1 MTAPPVRVSLM
12 PADIRR
18 LPANL
23 GEHSVEILREAGYSE
38 RDISD
43 MLAEGIS
50 IDGRPDMDQPIQGVG
65 DG

>member
-1 MTAPPVRVSLM
+1 MTAPPVRFSQT

-38 RDISD
+38 GDISD

-50 IDGRPDMDQPIQGVG
+50 IDGRPDMDQLNQGVG
-65 DG
+65 DD